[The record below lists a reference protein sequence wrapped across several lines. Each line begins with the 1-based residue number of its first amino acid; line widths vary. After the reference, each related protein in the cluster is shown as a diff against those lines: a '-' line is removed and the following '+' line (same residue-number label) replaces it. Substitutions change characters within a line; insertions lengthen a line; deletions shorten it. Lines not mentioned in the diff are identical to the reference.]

1 MSRLQSAVLDY
12 QFVKSKWCQT
22 QETSNDIPIMILDG
36 GIKILKVNNAFLNLF
51 EITDPPISGSHIWEL
66 DHSF

>member
-22 QETSNDIPIMILDG
+22 Q
-36 GIKILKVNNAFLNLF
+36 GIKTGIAAPGVMIASDGMTYAKLAHPRTAGTFQECWANM
-51 EITDPPISGSHIWEL
+51 
-66 DHSF
+66 